1 MEMEGGRRLGCRM
14 GGCSTLEISPFPNG
28 ATGYASCQVTGLIQV
43 CCRIP
48 NEYRVSRSRRGGK
61 AQRCSNHAPCYF
73 SGARRVGVMMVTR
86 IAGAGS
92 VVGLA
97 MAAPMLM
104 RAVLSCSVS
113 W

>member
-43 CCRIP
+43 RCRIP
-48 NEYRVSRSRRGGK
+48 NGIPVPARWQSAVLLESGSVLLLTGSRGWRYDGDS
-61 AQRCSNHAPCYF
+61 
-73 SGARRVGVMMVTR
+73 

-92 VVGLA
+92 VGGFA
-97 MAAPMLM
+97 MAVPMLM